1 MYDRVGDGRCEHPLH
16 HCLILCTYPLLE
28 GVLKVIVEFVVLV
41 LDRAG
46 LQRVSHT

>member
-1 MYDRVGDGRCEHPLH
+1 MYDRVGDGCCEHGR
-16 HCLILCTYPLLE
+16 LILCTYPFLE

-46 LQRVSHT
+46 LQRVGHT